1 MNWSKSLSA
10 VSEKLWVFLFV
21 HLKSNQMIIAYLPF
35 IQTYDPNNPN
45 FHEMIEKFVE
55 SIKRNKVDG
64 FKNIR
69 IIESKQQAP
78 NLQKNLT

>member
-21 HLKSNQMIIAYLPF
+21 HLKSNQMIIAYLLF

-45 FHEMIEKFVE
+45 FYEMIEKFVE
-55 SIKRNKVDG
+55 SIKRSKVDG

>member
-1 MNWSKSLSA
+1 M
-10 VSEKLWVFLFV
+10 
-21 HLKSNQMIIAYLPF
+21 
-35 IQTYDPNNPN
+35 QTYDPNNPN
-45 FHEMIEKFVE
+45 FYEMIEKFVE
-55 SIKRNKVDG
+55 SIKRNKADG

>member
-1 MNWSKSLSA
+1 
-10 VSEKLWVFLFV
+10 
-21 HLKSNQMIIAYLPF
+21 MIIAYLPF

-45 FHEMIEKFVE
+45 FYEMIEKFVE
-55 SIKRNKVDG
+55 SIKRSKVDG